1 MMNRLTLLLLPLLLF
16 SLLPPASAGSSV
28 YTFRATYRIVNTG
41 SSEVEGWVEVFAFDN
56 ENFGWGFQRVLEENF
71 STLPQESRAEDNRI
85 LRFSLGKLSAGGSE
99 EVSLTQILR
108 VSGVRWENLEGEGGV
123 PQELLRL
130 TDPVPNLW
138 ENAPELREKAGELR
152 GETPLTTARN
162 LFEFVKDYLTYFSQA
177 ANQSALEVYRS
188 RVGKCTEFTNL
199 FIALARLSGLPA
211 KFLAGYGY
219 NPQFGDN
226 AEGMGHAF
234 VALYLPGVGWVPV
247 DETWQ
252 GGQFGELSEDHLLL
266 FSSDGSNLLRNGKVS
281 IPGERWSGGTELQKS
296 LLLYREAAVEVTVGR
311 GSQENGKVGVV
322 VNVRN
327 RGRSTLEDLTVRLGV
342 DETSFR
348 PVSPRSVE
356 ELAPGRSADLI
367 FYLEPLGGVE
377 NSPVEV
383 EVEAMS
389 PYGEVSSEGTLLLT
403 VIVQPGQEP
412 FLPFWFLLPVVGALV
427 LILVL
432 VKLRR

>member
-1 MMNRLTLLLLPLLLF
+1 MSRLPLLLFFLLLF
-16 SLLPPASAGSSV
+16 SLLPPASAGSSI
-28 YTFRATYRIVNTG
+28 YTFWATYRVTNT
-41 SSEVEGWVEVFAFDN
+41 SSSPVEGWVEVFAFDN

-71 STLPQESRAEDNRI
+71 SMLPQESRTEDNRVF
-85 LRFSLGKLSAGGSE
+85 RFSLGRLSPSSSAE
-99 EVSLTQILR
+99 ITLTQILR
-108 VSGVRWENLEGEGGV
+108 VSGVRWENLEGEGEV

-138 ENAPELREKAGELR
+138 ENAPELREKAEELR
-152 GETPLTTARN
+152 GETPYQTARN
-162 LFEFVKDYLTYFSQA
+162 LFEFVKEHLKYFAQA
-177 ANQSALEVYRS
+177 PNQSALEVYHS
-188 RVGKCTEFTNL
+188 GEGKCTEFSNL
-199 FIALARLSGLPA
+199 FIALARLSDLPA

-219 NPQFGDN
+219 NPQFGEN

-281 IPGERWSGGTELQKS
+281 IPGERWSGGTELKKS

-327 RGRSTLEDLTVRLGV
+327 RGRSTLEDLIVRLKV

-348 PVSPRSVE
+348 PISPRSVE
-356 ELAPGRSADLI
+356 ELAPGRSTDQI
-367 FYLEPLGGVE
+367 FYLEPLRGVE

-403 VIVQPGQEP
+403 VIVQPEQEP
-412 FLPFWFLLPVVGALV
+412 SLPFLFLLPVVGLLV

>member
-1 MMNRLTLLLLPLLLF
+1 
-16 SLLPPASAGSSV
+16 
-28 YTFRATYRIVNTG
+28 
-41 SSEVEGWVEVFAFDN
+41 
-56 ENFGWGFQRVLEENF
+56 
-71 STLPQESRAEDNRI
+71 
-85 LRFSLGKLSAGGSE
+85 
-99 EVSLTQILR
+99 
-108 VSGVRWENLEGEGGV
+108 
-123 PQELLRL
+123 
-130 TDPVPNLW
+130 
-138 ENAPELREKAGELR
+138 
-152 GETPLTTARN
+152 
-162 LFEFVKDYLTYFSQA
+162 
-177 ANQSALEVYRS
+177 
-188 RVGKCTEFTNL
+188 
-199 FIALARLSGLPA
+199 
-211 KFLAGYGY
+211 
-219 NPQFGDN
+219 
-226 AEGMGHAF
+226 
-234 VALYLPGVGWVPV
+234 V